1 MFQIVITPSAKRTA
15 KKLPKQIREE
25 IIKQSQ
31 ELKENPYLGEKLSGS
46 LHFLYSFHIK
56 FKGVEYR
63 LAYTIDNIDKSQ
75 KLIIVHLIGPRE
87 NFYEKLKR
95 LLR

>member
-1 MFQIVITPSAKRTA
+1 MFQIVITPSAKRAA
-15 KKLPKQIREE
+15 KNLQQVAREE
-25 IIKQSQ
+25 ILKQSQ
-31 ELKENPYLGEKLSGS
+31 KLKENPYLGEKLSGS

-63 LAYTIDNIDKSQ
+63 LAYTIDKSQ
-75 KLIIVHLIGPRE
+75 KLIVVHLIGPRE

>member
-1 MFQIVITPSAKRTA
+1 MFQIVITPSAKKAA
-15 KKLPKQIREE
+15 KKLPKPVGEE

-31 ELKENPYLGEKLSGS
+31 KLKENPYLGEKLSGS

-56 FKGVEYR
+56 FKGTEYR
-63 LAYTIDNIDKSQ
+63 LAYTIDKSR
-75 KLIIVHLIGPRE
+75 KLIVVHLIGPRE

>member
-1 MFQIVITPSAKRTA
+1 MFQIVITPSAKRASRNLPQTA
-15 KKLPKQIREE
+15 REE
-25 IIKQSQ
+25 ILKQSQ
-31 ELKENPYLGEKLSGS
+31 KLKENPYLGEKLSGS

-56 FKGVEYR
+56 FKRVEYR
-63 LAYTIDNIDKSQ
+63 LAYTIDKSR
-75 KLIIVHLIGPRE
+75 KLIVVHLIGPRE

>member
-1 MFQIVITPSAKRTA
+1 MFQIVITPSAKRSA
-15 KKLPKQIREE
+15 KKLPRQVRKE

-31 ELKENPYLGEKLSGS
+31 KLKKNPYLGEKLTGS

-56 FKGVEYR
+56 FKGVNYR
-63 LAYTIDNIDKSQ
+63 LAYTIDKSR

-87 NFYEKLKR
+87 GFYEKLKR
-95 LLR
+95 LLRL

>member
-1 MFQIVITPSAKRTA
+1 MYQLVITPSAKRTA
-15 KKLPKQIREE
+15 KRLPRNVRKE
-25 IIKQSQ
+25 IVAQSQ
-31 ELKENPYLGEKLSGS
+31 KLKENPYLGEKLSSS

-63 LAYTIDNIDKSQ
+63 LAYTIDESR
-75 KLIIVHLIGPRE
+75 KLIIVHLVGPRE

-95 LLR
+95 LFR